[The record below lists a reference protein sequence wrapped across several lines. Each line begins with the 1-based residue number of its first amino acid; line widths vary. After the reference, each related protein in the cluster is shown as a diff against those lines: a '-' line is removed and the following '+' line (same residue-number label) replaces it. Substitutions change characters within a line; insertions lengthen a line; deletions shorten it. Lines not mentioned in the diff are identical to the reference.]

1 MDRSPA
7 QHVVLLDDEGRAV
20 GTQDKTTVH
29 TLQTPLHLAF
39 SSYVVGSDGAVL
51 LTRRASSKTTWPGVL
66 TNTCCGHPAPGEEL
80 ADAVLRR
87 IGEELGLHAS
97 TAELVLP
104 HFRYRAVMDN
114 GIVENEICPVY
125 RVRVDERARL
135 DPDPLEVD
143 ETRWVSWPEFSAGVL
158 DGTVAV
164 SPWCRTQVEQLSIL
178 ADDPLGWPVAADDL
192 LPPAARRPPTSPG
205 L

>member
-1 MDRSPA
+1 MDRSRA

-29 TLQTPLHLAF
+29 TLDTPLHLAF
-39 SSYVVGSDGAVL
+39 SSYVVRSDGAVL

-66 TNTCCGHPAPGEEL
+66 TNTCCGHPAPGERL
-80 ADAVLRR
+80 DDAVVRR
-87 IGEELGLHAS
+87 IGEELGMRADS
-97 TAELVLP
+97 AELVLP

-125 RVRVDERARL
+125 RVQVDAKATL

-143 ETRWVSWPEFSAGVL
+143 ETLWVSWREFSSGVL
-158 DGTVAV
+158 DGSIDV
-164 SPWCRTQVEQLSIL
+164 SPWCRTQVEQLTAL
-178 ADDPLGWPVAADDL
+178 ADEPFGWPVSPDGL
-192 LPPAARRPPTSPG
+192 LPPAARLADTR
-205 L
+205 

>member
-1 MDRSPA
+1 MDRSRA

-29 TLQTPLHLAF
+29 TLETPLHLAF
-39 SSYVVGSDGAVL
+39 SSYVVRSDGAVL

-66 TNTCCGHPAPGEEL
+66 TNSCCGHPAPGEDLE
-80 ADAVLRR
+80 DAVLRR

-97 TAELVLP
+97 SAELVLP

-114 GIVENEICPVY
+114 GIVEHEICPVY
-125 RVRVDERARL
+125 RVRVDEHATL

-143 ETRWVSWPEFSAGVL
+143 ETRWVSWREFSAGVL
-158 DGTVAV
+158 DGSIDV
-164 SPWCRTQVEQLSIL
+164 SPWCRTQVEQLTAL
-178 ADDPLGWPVAADDL
+178 AAEPLRWPTAADDL
-192 LPPAARRPPTSPG
+192 LPPAARLADTR
-205 L
+205 

>member
-1 MDRSPA
+1 MERSPA

-29 TLQTPLHLAF
+29 TLSTPLHLAF
-39 SSYVVGSDGAVL
+39 SSYVVRSDGAVL
-51 LTRRASSKTTWPGVL
+51 LTRRASTKTTWPGVL
-66 TNTCCGHPAPGEEL
+66 TNSCCGHPAPGEDL
-80 ADAVLRR
+80 GDAVLRR

-97 TAELVLP
+97 SAELVLP

-125 RVRVDERARL
+125 RVRVDEHASL
-135 DPDPLEVD
+135 DPDPLEVE

-158 DGTVAV
+158 DGSIDV
-164 SPWCRTQVEQLSIL
+164 SPWCRTQVEQLTAVADEPL
-178 ADDPLGWPVAADDL
+178 AWPSAADDL
-192 LPPAARRPPTSPG
+192 LPPAARRADTH
-205 L
+205 

>member
-1 MDRSPA
+1 MDPSPS

-29 TLQTPLHLAF
+29 TAQTPLHLAF
-39 SSYVVGSDGAVL
+39 SSYVVRSDGAVL
-51 LTRRASSKTTWPGVL
+51 LTRRASTKTTWPGVL
-66 TNTCCGHPAPGEEL
+66 TNSCCGHPAPSEKL
-80 ADAVLRR
+80 DDAVLRR

-97 TAELVLP
+97 SAELVLP

-125 RVRVDERARL
+125 RVRVDEHATF

-143 ETRWVSWPEFSAGVL
+143 ETRWVSWSEFSTGVRGGSI
-158 DGTVAV
+158 DV
-164 SPWCRTQVEQLSIL
+164 SPWCRTQVDQLTAL
-178 ADDPLGWPVAADDL
+178 GDEPLGWPVAPDDL
-192 LPPAARRPPTSPG
+192 LPPAARLAGSR
-205 L
+205 